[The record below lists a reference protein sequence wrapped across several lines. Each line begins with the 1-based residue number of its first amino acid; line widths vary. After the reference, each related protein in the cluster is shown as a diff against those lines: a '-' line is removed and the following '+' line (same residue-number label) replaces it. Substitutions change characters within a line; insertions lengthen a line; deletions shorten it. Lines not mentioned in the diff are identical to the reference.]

1 METREFSL
9 TESERF
15 TLDTLLAD
23 SSSRARRRARIVLEW
38 AEGKDKFEIARALN
52 SRHPHIHR
60 VTDAFQEK
68 RLASFSAA
76 ALRRAATPA
85 PQKNAP
91 KIPPLTAQS
100 SMHAAA
106 RQILAH
112 QFSKLERVEPDVRA
126 ANDVEAVHDMR
137 VACRRINSAFRLFK
151 AYLPNKR
158 VKKLRGVME
167 QLRDTLGAA
176 RNLDV
181 LSADLD
187 AFAENVS
194 DTERAQLQLIRD
206 EWNQQRASQQNALLT
221 LLDSAEFAKWCK
233 RMEQFL
239 AEEDTGATSR
249 VADVLPA
256 LLWRQYGAVRAYETR
271 LNQATLEELHALR
284 IDIKRLRYTLEFFA
298 DAFGDK
304 PTQLIEPLIALQDQL
319 GLMQDAVVAGQALT
333 AFIVTQARTAQEQ
346 GALLADFQAIA
357 AYHAHLQNRITELRA
372 QLPAQC
378 LIITNTAY
386 RELLAQTAARL

>member
-1 METREFSL
+1 
-9 TESERF
+9 
-15 TLDTLLAD
+15 
-23 SSSRARRRARIVLEW
+23 
-38 AEGKDKFEIARALN
+38 
-52 SRHPHIHR
+52 
-60 VTDAFQEK
+60 
-68 RLASFSAA
+68 
-76 ALRRAATPA
+76 
-85 PQKNAP
+85 
-91 KIPPLTAQS
+91 
-100 SMHAAA
+100 MHAAA

-112 QFSKLERVEPDVRA
+112 QFSKLERVESDVRA

-181 LSADLD
+181 LSADLETYT
-187 AFAENVS
+187 ANKPEA
-194 DTERAQLQLIRD
+194 ERAQLQWIRD
-206 EWNQQRASQQNALLT
+206 EWTRERAQQQHALRD
-221 LLDSAEFAKWCK
+221 LLDSAAFQTWRE
-233 RMEQFL
+233 RMEKFL
-239 AEEDTGATSR
+239 DKDDADSSAR

-256 LLWRQYGAVRAYETR
+256 LLWKQYGAVRAYETR

-333 AFIVTQARTAQEQ
+333 DFIVTQARTAQEQ
-346 GALLADFQAIA
+346 GAPLADFQAIA

-372 QLPAQC
+372 QLPERC